1 MVELAEWRFSERE
14 IKDLLVSLIALSI
27 IFSVPE
33 FLQRNVRTFFLI
45 LPTLGLAFILHEL
58 AHKFAAQRYGFFA
71 EYRMDVNNLLL
82 AFFLIFFTS
91 MLGTPIVFAAPG
103 AVMIFPINAYGRIS
117 SVKDS
122 GRISVAGPLTN
133 LVLSSIFASALY
145 LGVSGFAMELAKT
158 GLMVNAFLAFFNLL
172 PIGPLDGA
180 KIWAWKKGVWALML
194 ALALIAM
201 GL

>member
-1 MVELAEWRFSERE
+1 MAEWRFSERE
-14 IKDLLVSLIALSI
+14 IKDLLTSLIALSI

-33 FLQRNVRTFFLI
+33 FMNRNIRPFFLI

-58 AHKFAAQRYGFFA
+58 AHKFAAQHYGFFA

-82 AFFLIFFTS
+82 AFFLIFFTT
-91 MLGTPIVFAAPG
+91 MLGTPLVFAAPG

-117 SVKDS
+117 NIKDS

-133 LVLSSIFASALY
+133 LVLAAIFASVLY
-145 LGVSGFAMELAKT
+145 LGVSGFAKELATT

-172 PIGPLDGA
+172 PFGPLDGA
-180 KIWAWKKGVWALML
+180 KVWAWKKGVWVLML